1 MKAPRTMMTYS
12 HKERLF
18 PLGRVLIA
26 PEIEHLGIEVQRLLR
41 RHQSGDFG
49 CVDPY
54 DSNQNLKA
62 IESGKGIVSQYDV
75 MVGEATIMICVMTET
90 DRSYTVI
97 FVLDKE
103 KLKSLNDPENG
114 NNQEPEGS

>member
-1 MKAPRTMMTYS
+1 MTYS
-12 HKERLF
+12 LKELLF

-26 PEIEHLGIEVQRLLR
+26 PEIESLGIDIPRLLR

-54 DSNQNLKA
+54 DSDQNLKA
-62 IESGKGIVSQYDV
+62 IKSGEGIVSQYSV
-75 MVGEATIMICVMTET
+75 IVGEMTVMICVMTET

-97 FVLDKE
+97 FVLDTE
-103 KLKSLNDPENG
+103 KPRFPDGPENG
-114 NNQEPEGS
+114 NNLEPEGS

>member
-1 MKAPRTMMTYS
+1 MFCYITKQS
-12 HKERLF
+12 LF
-18 PLGRVLIA
+18 PLGTILIA

-49 CVDPY
+49 CVDSY

-62 IESGKGIVSQYDV
+62 IESGEGIVSQYDV
-75 MVGEATIMICVMTET
+75 MVAGKKILICVMSEA

-97 FVLDKE
+97 FVLDRT
-103 KLKSLNDPENG
+103 KLESPEAPENG
-114 NNQEPEGS
+114 SSEEPEGS

>member
-1 MKAPRTMMTYS
+1 MPYS
-12 HKERLF
+12 HTERLF

-26 PEIEHLGIEVQRLLR
+26 PQIESLGIDIPRLLR

-54 DSNQNLKA
+54 DADQNLKA
-62 IESGKGIVSQYDV
+62 IESGEGIVSQYDV
-75 MVGEATIMICVMTET
+75 MVGKTAIMICVMTET

-103 KLKSLNDPENG
+103 KIKFLDFPENG